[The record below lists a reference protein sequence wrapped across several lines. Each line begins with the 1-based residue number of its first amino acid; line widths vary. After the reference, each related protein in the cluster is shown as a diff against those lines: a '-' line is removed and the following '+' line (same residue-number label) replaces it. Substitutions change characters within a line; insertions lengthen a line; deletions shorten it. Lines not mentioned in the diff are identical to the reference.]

1 MAPRNRTVFQCDL
14 RHFSRLMPGSVPIRK
29 LHRAYWLIAGIMLL
43 ATGIWLGHEP
53 IASIGSPESLEAR
66 RTKLVSQLSAV
77 LDAED
82 RLIQD
87 SLTLRKSLPGDL
99 SIPKFISSPTG
110 HDGIPTASNVSS
122 AVDEPIADMS
132 PWQPIP
138 ASPNSTARALDPN
151 SLSAIPSSA
160 GIARATLEFDLA
172 YLLIPQPQL
181 DSPKTTV
188 SKPTIESPIERW
200 ININIRA
207 GDSLSKIFKR
217 LGLDPR
223 IAVAIARR
231 NEAQIL
237 NKLRTGP
244 YLQILVRGQQ
254 LLALRY
260 QPDLLSIISVE
271 REGKRYRTS
280 IIKRKF
286 DVAERTV
293 TGVIRSSLF
302 QSGKKNGV
310 SRDILYNLSSIFQWQ
325 IDFSKDLR
333 SGDRYTL
340 IFEERSLDG
349 RKISSGPILA
359 AEFVVRGKTYRAI
372 RQLNLSGESHYFTP
386 NGESLEGLFLRSP
399 MRMAR
404 ITSPFS
410 SRRYHPAL
418 KKWRAHKGVD
428 YGGSTGDSVMATA
441 DGKVTFVGRQ
451 HQYGKVVTLQHGQ
464 KYITLYAHLSRF
476 AKNIRSGSTVTQGQV
491 IGYVG
496 TTGLSTGPHLHYEF
510 RVNGVHRNPLT
521 VKLPR
526 SFAIERALRPEFKK
540 TADFWSAR
548 LDQLARR

>member
-1 MAPRNRTVFQCDL
+1 MPPRNRTVFQSDL
-14 RHFSRLMPGSVPIRK
+14 RHFPRLVPGSGPIRR
-29 LHRAYWLIAGIMLL
+29 LHPAYWLIAGIMLL
-43 ATGIWLGHEP
+43 ATGIWLGHET

-66 RTKLVSQLSAV
+66 RGKLASQLSAV

-87 SLTLRKSLPGDL
+87 SLALRKSLPGDL
-99 SIPKFISSPTG
+99 SIPKLISPPSG
-110 HDGIPTASNVSS
+110 HDGIPPASNVSGS
-122 AVDEPIADMS
+122 VDKPITDIS
-132 PWQPIP
+132 TWKPIP
-138 ASPNSTARALDPN
+138 ASLNVAARAVDPD
-151 SLSAIPSSA
+151 SLLSVPSST
-160 GIARATLEFDLA
+160 GVARAALEFDLA
-172 YLLIPQPQL
+172 YLLMPQPQL
-181 DSPKTTV
+181 DSPKSTV
-188 SKPTIESPIERW
+188 SKSTIGTPIERW
-200 ININIRA
+200 VNINIRA
-207 GDSLSKIFKR
+207 GDSLSIIFKR

-223 IAVAIARR
+223 IAIAIARR
-231 NEAQIL
+231 NDAQIL

-244 YLQILVRGQQ
+244 YLQMLIREQQ

-293 TGVIRSSLF
+293 TGVIQSSLF
-302 QSGKKNGV
+302 QSGEKSGV

-340 IFEERSLDG
+340 IYEERSLDG
-349 RKISSGPILA
+349 RKFGSGPILA

-372 RQLNLSGESHYFTP
+372 RQLSLSGENRYFTP
-386 NGESLEGLFLRSP
+386 DGESLEGLFLRSP

-404 ITSPFS
+404 ITSGFS
-410 SRRYHPAL
+410 TRRYHPVL

-428 YGGSTGDSVMATA
+428 YGGSIGDPVMATA

-464 KYITLYAHLSRF
+464 KYTTLYAHLSRF
-476 AKNIRSGSTVTQGQV
+476 AKNIRSGSAVTQGQV

>member
-1 MAPRNRTVFQCDL
+1 
-14 RHFSRLMPGSVPIRK
+14 
-29 LHRAYWLIAGIMLL
+29 MLL

-66 RTKLVSQLSAV
+66 RTKLASQLSAV

-87 SLTLRKSLPGDL
+87 SLALRKSLPGDL

-110 HDGIPTASNVSS
+110 RGGIPITSNGSS
-122 AVDEPIADMS
+122 AVGKPIVDMS
-132 PWQPIP
+132 LWQPIP
-138 ASPNSTARALDPN
+138 ASPNSTARALDSGP
-151 SLSAIPSSA
+151 LSAVPSNA
-160 GIARATLEFDLA
+160 PIDRAALEFDLA
-172 YLLIPQPQL
+172 YLLMPQPQL
-181 DSPKTTV
+181 DSRKATV
-188 SKPTIESPIERW
+188 TEPAIDNPIERW

-217 LGLDPR
+217 VGLDPR
-223 IAVAIARR
+223 IAIAIARR

-244 YLQILVRGQQ
+244 YLQMLVREQQ

-271 REGKRYRTS
+271 HDGKRYRTS
-280 IIKRKF
+280 MIKRKF
-286 DVAERTV
+286 DVTEQAV

-302 QSGKKNGV
+302 QSGKKSGV

-333 SGDRYTL
+333 SGDRYAL
-340 IFEERSLDG
+340 IYEERSLDG
-349 RKISSGPILA
+349 RKFGSGPILA

-372 RQLNLSGESHYFTP
+372 RQVSLSGANHYFTP
-386 NGESLEGLFLRSP
+386 DGESLEGLFLRSP

-428 YGGSTGDSVMATA
+428 YGGNTGDPVMATA

-451 HQYGKVVTLQHGQ
+451 HQYGKVITLQHGQ
-464 KYITLYAHLSRF
+464 KYTTLYAHLSRF

-540 TADFWSAR
+540 SADFWSAR

>member
-1 MAPRNRTVFQCDL
+1 M
-14 RHFSRLMPGSVPIRK
+14 
-29 LHRAYWLIAGIMLL
+29 
-43 ATGIWLGHEP
+43 
-53 IASIGSPESLEAR
+53 
-66 RTKLVSQLSAV
+66 
-77 LDAED
+77 
-82 RLIQD
+82 
-87 SLTLRKSLPGDL
+87 
-99 SIPKFISSPTG
+99 
-110 HDGIPTASNVSS
+110 
-122 AVDEPIADMS
+122 
-132 PWQPIP
+132 
-138 ASPNSTARALDPN
+138 
-151 SLSAIPSSA
+151 
-160 GIARATLEFDLA
+160 
-172 YLLIPQPQL
+172 PQPQL
-181 DSPKTTV
+181 DSTKTTA
-188 SKPTIESPIERW
+188 SKPTAETPIERW
-200 ININIRA
+200 VNINIRA

-223 IAVAIARR
+223 IAIVIARR

-244 YLQILVRGQQ
+244 YLQILVREQQ

-280 IIKRKF
+280 MIKRKF
-286 DVAERTV
+286 DVAERTA

-302 QSGKKNGV
+302 QSGKQNGV
-310 SRDILYNLSSIFQWQ
+310 SQDILYNLSTIFQWQ

-340 IFEERSLDG
+340 IYEERSLDG
-349 RKISSGPILA
+349 RKFGSGPILA

-372 RQLNLSGESHYFTP
+372 RQLSLSGANHYFTP
-386 NGESLEGLFLRSP
+386 DGESLEGLFLRSP
-399 MRMAR
+399 MRMTR

-410 SRRYHPAL
+410 SRRYHPSL
-418 KKWRAHKGVD
+418 KIWRAHKGVD
-428 YGGSTGDSVMATA
+428 YGGNTGDPVMATA

-451 HQYGKVVTLQHGQ
+451 HQYGKVITLQHGR
-464 KYITLYAHLSRF
+464 KYTTLYAHLSRF

-510 RVNGVHRNPLT
+510 RVDGVHRNPLT

-540 TADFWSAR
+540 TADFWSTR

>member
-1 MAPRNRTVFQCDL
+1 
-14 RHFSRLMPGSVPIRK
+14 
-29 LHRAYWLIAGIMLL
+29 MLL

-66 RTKLVSQLSAV
+66 RAKLASQLSAV

-87 SLTLRKSLPGDL
+87 SLVLRKSLPGDL
-99 SIPKFISSPTG
+99 SIPKFTSSPSG

-122 AVDEPIADMS
+122 AADKQIFDMS
-132 PWQPIP
+132 PSQPIL
-138 ASPNSTARALDPN
+138 ADPNSTIRTLGPD
-151 SLSAIPSSA
+151 SLSVTPSST
-160 GIARATLEFDLA
+160 GIARAGLEFDLA
-172 YLLIPQPQL
+172 YLLTPQPQL
-181 DSPKTTV
+181 DSPKTTAP
-188 SKPTIESPIERW
+188 KPTIETPTERW
-200 ININIRA
+200 VNINIRA
-207 GDSLSKIFKR
+207 GDSLSKIFKH

-223 IAVAIARR
+223 IAIAIARR
-231 NEAQIL
+231 NEAEIL
-237 NKLRTGP
+237 NRLRTGP

-271 REGKRYRTS
+271 REGNRYRTS
-280 IIKRKF
+280 LIKRKF
-286 DVAERTV
+286 DIAERSV

-302 QSGKKNGV
+302 QSGKQNGV

-333 SGDRYTL
+333 SGDRYSL
-340 IFEERSLDG
+340 IYEERSLDG
-349 RKISSGPILA
+349 RKFGSGPILA

-372 RQLNLSGESHYFTP
+372 RQVSLSGVNHYFTP
-386 NGESLEGLFLRSP
+386 GGESLEGLFLRSP
-399 MRMAR
+399 MRIAR

-410 SRRYHPAL
+410 NRRYHPVL

-428 YGGSTGDSVMATA
+428 YGGNTGDPVMATA
-441 DGKVTFVGRQ
+441 DGKVTFVGRK
-451 HQYGKVVTLQHGQ
+451 HQYGKVITLQHGQ
-464 KYITLYAHLSRF
+464 KYTTLYAHLSRF
-476 AKNIRSGSTVTQGQV
+476 TKNIRSGSTVTQGQV

-496 TTGLSTGPHLHYEF
+496 ATGLSTGPHLHYEF

>member
-1 MAPRNRTVFQCDL
+1 
-14 RHFSRLMPGSVPIRK
+14 
-29 LHRAYWLIAGIMLL
+29 MLL

-66 RTKLVSQLSAV
+66 RTKLASQLSAV

-87 SLTLRKSLPGDL
+87 SLALHKSLPGDL
-99 SIPKFISSPTG
+99 SIPKLISSPAG
-110 HDGIPTASNVSS
+110 HDGNPSTSNVSNT
-122 AVDEPIADMS
+122 ANKPTTDMS

-138 ASPNSTARALDPN
+138 ASPNSTARTLDRDSFLTVP
-151 SLSAIPSSA
+151 ASA
-160 GIARATLEFDLA
+160 GIARTAMEFDLA

-181 DSPKTTV
+181 NSPKTSV
-188 SKPTIESPIERW
+188 SKPTIETPIERW

-217 LGLDPR
+217 LGIDPR
-223 IAVAIARR
+223 LAIAIASR

-237 NKLRTGP
+237 NRLRTGP

-280 IIKRKF
+280 MIKRQF

-325 IDFSKDLR
+325 IDFNKDLR

-340 IFEERSLDG
+340 IYEERSLDG
-349 RKISSGPILA
+349 RKFGSGPILA

-372 RQLNLSGESHYFTP
+372 RQVSLNGSNHYFTP
-386 NGESLEGLFLRSP
+386 AGESLEGLFLRSP

-410 SRRYHPAL
+410 SRRYHPVL

-428 YGGSTGDSVMATA
+428 YGGSIGDPVMATA

-451 HQYGKVVTLQHGQ
+451 HQYGKMITLQHGQ
-464 KYITLYAHLSRF
+464 KYLTLYAHLSRF
-476 AKNIRSGSTVTQGQV
+476 AKNIRSGSNVTQGQV

-510 RVNGVHRNPLT
+510 RVNGIHRNPLT

>member
-1 MAPRNRTVFQCDL
+1 
-14 RHFSRLMPGSVPIRK
+14 
-29 LHRAYWLIAGIMLL
+29 MLL

-66 RTKLVSQLSAV
+66 RTKLASQLSAV

-87 SLTLRKSLPGDL
+87 SLALRKPLPGTL
-99 SIPKFISSPTG
+99 SIPSFISSPTG
-110 HDGIPTASNVSS
+110 HDGIPTTSNISS
-122 AVDEPIADMS
+122 TADKPIADMS
-132 PWQPIP
+132 PWQPIH
-138 ASPNSTARALDPN
+138 PNPDSTARALDPD
-151 SLSAIPSSA
+151 SLSAIPSRA
-160 GIARATLEFDLA
+160 GTGGATLEFDLA
-172 YLLIPQPQL
+172 YLLMPQPQL

-188 SKPTIESPIERW
+188 SKPTIETPIERW
-200 ININIRA
+200 VNINIRA
-207 GDSLSKIFKR
+207 GDSLSTIFKR

-223 IAVAIARR
+223 IAIAIARR
-231 NEAQIL
+231 NDAQIL

-244 YLQILVRGQQ
+244 YLQMLVRGQQ
-254 LLALRY
+254 LQALRY

-280 IIKRKF
+280 MIKRKF

-293 TGVIRSSLF
+293 SGVIRSSLF

-310 SRDILYNLSSIFQWQ
+310 SRDILHNLSSIFQWQ

-340 IFEERSLDG
+340 IYEERSLDG
-349 RKISSGPILA
+349 RKFASGPILA

-372 RQLNLSGESHYFTP
+372 RQLSLSGANHYFTP
-386 NGESLEGLFLRSP
+386 DGESLEGLFLRSP

-410 SRRYHPAL
+410 SRRYHPVL

-428 YGGSTGDSVMATA
+428 YGGNTGDPVMATA
-441 DGKVTFVGRQ
+441 DGKVTFVGRK
-451 HQYGKVVTLQHGQ
+451 HQYGKVITLQHGQ
-464 KYITLYAHLSRF
+464 KYLTLYAHLSRF
-476 AKNIRSGSTVTQGQV
+476 SKNIRSGSTVTQGQV

-496 TTGLSTGPHLHYEF
+496 TTGLTTGPHLHYEF